1 VGAIL
6 RLIRFKNLLVIILTQ
21 VLIKLFLITPY
32 ISNPSLSIIN
42 FNIYL
47 LALVTIVSAGYIIN
61 DIYDIEID
69 KINRPKTRI
78 ISKEIDKESALKA
91 YKILNSI
98 GITSG
103 FYVAYQIGKPSF
115 GAIFIFF
122 VFSLWKYS
130 KDYKTSFL
138 IGNLQVALL
147 TALSIINIALF
158 DLIPLGIKHE
168 TGSRII
174 FYIILIYAAF
184 SFITTLIREIIK
196 DLEDFDGDKKRNS
209 LTLAISCGIEKT
221 KKISIL
227 LILTPILGLAY
238 FQYFQ
243 YSVLNSTFSIEINY
257 WGVNLTAV
265 FYILLLQL
273 LFILLI
279 MKLNTAI
286 SKSDFHFSSSLCKII
301 MLTGI
306 LSIPLFHLLYINQ

>member
-1 VGAIL
+1 MDAIL
-6 RLIRFKNLLVIILTQ
+6 KLIRFKNLLVILLTQ
-21 VLIKLFLITPY
+21 VLIKLFLINPY

-47 LALVTIVSAGYIIN
+47 LALLTIVSAGYIIN

-78 ISKEIDKESALKA
+78 INRKIDKESALKA

-98 GITSG
+98 GIISG
-103 FYVAYQIGKPSF
+103 FYVAYHIDRPFF

-130 KDYKTSFL
+130 KDYKASFL
-138 IGNLQVALL
+138 IGNLQVSFLIF
-147 TALSIINIALF
+147 LSIINIALF

-168 TGSRII
+168 YGSQII

-184 SFITTLIREIIK
+184 SFIITLIREIIK
-196 DLEDFDGDKKRNS
+196 DLEDFDGDKTRNAQ
-209 LTLAISCGIEKT
+209 TLAISYGVIKT
-221 KKISIL
+221 KKIIIL
-227 LILTPILGLAY
+227 LTLIPILGLAY

-257 WGVNLTAV
+257 WGVNIAAV

-279 MKLNTAI
+279 IRINTAI
-286 SKSDFHFSSSLCKII
+286 SRSDFHLSSILCKII